1 VRYVQRECFGFRARF
16 SDPEGDRRARRKPA
30 AAARGA
36 RPVKRKTSVVLEL
49 LRGTDLESASRKYG
63 VAAATLTEWRNAF
76 LAAGAEALKVRQ
88 EAQLDEQGRRQK
100 GVIAEM
106 AMENEL
112 LRERIRRMEDEKPFL
127 RWRSRK

>member
-1 VRYVQRECFGFRARF
+1 MSNVNISISGPAPVALRAP
-16 SDPEGDRRARRKPA
+16 SADPETG
-30 AAARGA
+30 RGGKGRWSA
-36 RPVKRKTSVVLEL
+36 KRKTSVVLEL
-49 LRGTDLESASRKYG
+49 LRGADLESASRRYG
-63 VAAATLTEWRNAF
+63 VTAATLTEWRDAF

-88 EAQLDEQGRRQK
+88 EDLVDEQGRLMK
-100 GVIAEM
+100 SVIAEM

>member
-1 VRYVQRECFGFRARF
+1 MSNVNVSVSGPA
-16 SDPEGDRRARRKPA
+16 SATRRATGAGPETG
-30 AAARGA
+30 RGGKGRWSA
-36 RPVKRKTSVVLEL
+36 KRKASVVLEL
-49 LRGTDLESASRKYG
+49 LRGADLESTSRKYG
-63 VAAATLTEWRNAF
+63 VTAATLTEWRDAF

-88 EAQLDEQGRRQK
+88 EAQLDEQGRRMK
-100 GVIAEM
+100 SVIAEM